1 MTSGIEDNDDLA
13 CGYEVAASVWAQ
25 IRFMKQLLPSGDRL
39 PGTSCAFWRA
49 LQARL
54 RHMDPFL
61 LKLLQSRQR
70 RQIALMGRLYV
81 MCLKAGG
88 SHSGT
93 SGRYDA
99 QQLSPYWRDF
109 QELLAAR
116 GHLSLTSAAK
126 EMRAS
131 RQPG

>member
-13 CGYEVAASVWAQ
+13 CGYEVAVSVWAQ

-88 SHSGT
+88 SHSWT